1 MTARL
6 GRRGLQRETY
16 AMPALETKTKPLCT
30 SIAGAADLIGVVPL
44 TISRLIKAKKL
55 RASRVGRRVVV
66 RVADIEKYLD
76 ANPAVH

>member
-1 MTARL
+1 
-6 GRRGLQRETY
+6 
-16 AMPALETKTKPLCT
+16 MPLLDAKTPLICT
-30 SIAGAADLIGVVPL
+30 SIAGAADLVGVVPL